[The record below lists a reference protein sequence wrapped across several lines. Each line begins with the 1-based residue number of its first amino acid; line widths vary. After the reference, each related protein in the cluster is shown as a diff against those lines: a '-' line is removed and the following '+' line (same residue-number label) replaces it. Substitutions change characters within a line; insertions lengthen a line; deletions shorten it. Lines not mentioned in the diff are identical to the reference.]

1 MADDQSNLERLKE
14 TFVYAPI
21 GFALYARDTAPGFV
35 KLFVA
40 RGRGALDGQKAQ
52 LDANVHQAKA
62 MGEFALKHG
71 GPAAAQKV
79 GDGIAGAR
87 AVAESAL
94 SAVRP
99 APPPPPPPDADHVAD
114 LIDAAGAATETG
126 SDTPV
131 DREVDLV
138 AEATHE
144 KRPAP
149 SSAFLPIPEYDELSA
164 SQVVERLDGLGSGE
178 LTAIADY
185 ETATRGRRTILGK
198 IEQLTV

>member
-126 SDTPV
+126 SDTSV

-164 SQVVERLDGLGSGE
+164 SQVVERLDGLGRGE